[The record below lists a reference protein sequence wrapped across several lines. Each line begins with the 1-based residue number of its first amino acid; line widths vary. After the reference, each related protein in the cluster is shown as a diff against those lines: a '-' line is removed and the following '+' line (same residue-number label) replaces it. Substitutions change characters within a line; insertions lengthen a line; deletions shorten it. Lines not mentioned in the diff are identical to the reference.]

1 MARKKTKEPVLRPLD
16 DRVVVE
22 PLEGEEK
29 TTGGI
34 FLPDSARE
42 KPQKGEIVAV
52 GTSNNAI
59 MLYKNTTSWLNHTL
73 WEDTNDLYSVKIGD
87 IDPTNEGNEIVTV
100 GLSNRVVI
108 LKEPEV
114 NATNT
119 QWDAVVIPSPAEENV
134 YILATAL
141 GDFDPTHDADEIVTV
156 GYLGKVIKTQYE
168 YDDFN
173 LNAVQTTQ
181 VVNAGKGTEFQFIV
195 TPRGGFDDDVKIKL
209 LNGSLPSGIEAEFD
223 QTQITPPGMATLT
236 ISTSLSTP
244 EGSWE
249 LTIKGTNTNESLSH
263 EVDLTL
269 TVEPTSTPD
278 FVITAKPESQSVVA
292 DFNTVYIV
300 DLEPINDYNV
310 PVELSVSRLP
320 TGVSAQF
327 NRTSIVPPG
336 TANLTLQTSTITP
349 NWTYYI
355 PLKASDAQNL
365 EHSIVIKLIVG
376 ATGNQDFMLAATT
389 TTQIGIINQSVS
401 YNIEV
406 ISLFGFKSMVNLD
419 VKDLPVGVNAKFYP
433 SAVFPTANVTLELTL
448 TETTPEGQYDLKIEG
463 YYSNIRH
470 SIIVKLIVI
479 YQAPEFELIVV
490 PQDVIINVT
499 ETAEFNVN
507 IIPNSAFR
515 ETVTLTIDGLP
526 DDIYW
531 NEDITPVYVGTP
543 TGLTLK
549 FQTRITTQLGKYNL
563 TFTIQSE
570 SGLEHNT
577 TVELEIIPPDDTL
590 EDDDEQ
596 DLTIFYYGAI
606 LMLLMVIWIAGYFKY
621 KKKREKK

>member
-1 MARKKTKEPVLRPLD
+1 
-16 DRVVVE
+16 
-22 PLEGEEK
+22 
-29 TTGGI
+29 
-34 FLPDSARE
+34 
-42 KPQKGEIVAV
+42 
-52 GTSNNAI
+52 
-59 MLYKNTTSWLNHTL
+59 
-73 WEDTNDLYSVKIGD
+73 
-87 IDPTNEGNEIVTV
+87 
-100 GLSNRVVI
+100 VVI
-108 LKEPEV
+108 LKEPES
-114 NATNT
+114 NATSSE
-119 QWDAVVIPSPAEENV
+119 WDGVVIPSPAEENV

-141 GDFDPTHDADEIVTV
+141 GDFDPTHDADEIVSV

-168 YDDFN
+168 YEDFN

-181 VVNAGKGTEFQFIV
+181 VVNAGKGTEFQFII
-195 TPRGGFDDDVKIKL
+195 TPRGGFEDDVKFEL
-209 LNGSLPSGIEAEFD
+209 LGDSLPSGIEAEFA
-223 QTQITPPGMATLT
+223 QVQITPPGMATLT
-236 ISTSLSTP
+236 VSTSISAT
-244 EGSWE
+244 EGSYE
-249 LTIKGTNTNESLSH
+249 LTVKCTNLNASLSH
-263 EVDLTL
+263 AVNLTL

-292 DFNTVYIV
+292 DFSTVYIV

-310 PVELSVSRLP
+310 PVKLSVSRLP

-327 NRTSIVPPG
+327 NHTSIVPPG
-336 TANLTLQTSTITP
+336 SANLTLQTSTITP

-355 PLKASDAQNL
+355 PIKASDAQNL
-365 EHSIVIKLIVG
+365 EHSIVIKLVVG

-389 TTQIGIINQSVS
+389 TTQTGIINQTVS

-406 ISLFGFKSMVNLD
+406 ISLFGFKSLVNLD

-448 TETTPEGQYDLKIEG
+448 TETAPEGQYDLKIEG

-479 YQAPEFELIVV
+479 YQAPEFELSVV
-490 PQDVIINVT
+490 PQDAIINVT

-507 IIPNSAFR
+507 IIPNKAFR

-531 NEDITPVYVGTP
+531 NEDITPVYVETT
-543 TGLTLK
+543 TGLILK

-563 TFTIQSE
+563 TFTIRSE

-577 TVELEIIPPDDTL
+577 TVELEIIPPDDTS
-590 EDDDEQ
+590 EDEAGQ

-606 LMLLMVIWIAGYFKY
+606 LMVLMAIWIAGYFRY
-621 KKKREKK
+621 KKKREDK

>member
-1 MARKKTKEPVLRPLD
+1 KRMDYLYDVAIGNVIPSVKGNEVIVVGDGDEVSIFTNNNTQGKSWIETVIFKDIDYLHTIAIGDCEPAYDGPEIVVTGGSNRITMLFFENGNWSSKTIWTAKKTMNSLAI
-16 DRVVVE
+16 
-22 PLEGEEK
+22 GEFYS
-29 TTGGI
+29 GHPGN
-34 FLPDSARE
+34 
-42 KPQKGEIVAV
+42 EIVAV

-479 YQAPEFELIVV
+479 YQAP
-490 PQDVIINVT
+490 
-499 ETAEFNVN
+499 
-507 IIPNSAFR
+507 
-515 ETVTLTIDGLP
+515 
-526 DDIYW
+526 
-531 NEDITPVYVGTP
+531 
-543 TGLTLK
+543 
-549 FQTRITTQLGKYNL
+549 
-563 TFTIQSE
+563 
-570 SGLEHNT
+570 
-577 TVELEIIPPDDTL
+577 
-590 EDDDEQ
+590 
-596 DLTIFYYGAI
+596 
-606 LMLLMVIWIAGYFKY
+606 
-621 KKKREKK
+621 